1 MTVTVY
7 YLELASRAGY
17 TPSRQTARF
26 RLEQVTAPSAEF
38 LAFLY
43 GATGREWH
51 WVDRLGWTPAEWR
64 ARQGEKGV
72 EFWVAWEDGA
82 PFGYFELS
90 PHGPGTGVEIMYFG
104 LLPHAVGSGQGGAL
118 LTAAVDRAWSLG
130 ADRVYVN
137 TCTLDH
143 PAALANYQRRGF
155 EVVRIVERTAA
166 PNVSRSPS
174 G

>member
-1 MTVTVY
+1 MTITVY
-7 YLELASRAGY
+7 YLELARPAY
-17 TPSRQTARF
+17 VPSPQHPRF
-26 RLEQVTAPSAEF
+26 ELAQVTAPSADF

-43 GATGREWH
+43 TATGREWH
-51 WVDRLGWTPAEWR
+51 WVDRLAWTSEQWL
-64 ARQGEKGV
+64 ARQAQPGV
-72 EFWVAWEDGA
+72 EFWVAREGGA

-90 PHGPGTGVEIMYFG
+90 PHGEGAGVEIMYFG

-118 LTAAVDRAWSLG
+118 LTAAVDRAFQLG

-143 PAALANYQRRGF
+143 PAALSNYQRRGF
-155 EVVRIVERTAA
+155 QVVRMVERPGA
-166 PNVSRSPS
+166 PNATRLPS